1 MQTFDATEVLLV
13 EDNLNDVELT
23 LRALKKNN
31 FANTIRVVNDGEEA
45 LDYFFATGKYSDR
58 DINLTP
64 KLVILDLKLPKV
76 DGLEILRRV
85 KSDDRTKSI
94 PVVILT
100 SSKEERDIV
109 EGYKLGANSFIVK
122 PVDFDKFLAMVKELG
137 MYWLLLNEPP
147 K

>member
-1 MQTFDATEVLLV
+1 MVTNIIDILLI
-13 EDNLNDVELT
+13 EDNPNDAELT

-31 FANTIRVVNDGEEA
+31 IANKIQLIKDGAEA
-45 LDYFFATGKYSDR
+45 LDYFFAKGNYSNR
-58 DINLTP
+58 NMMLNP

-85 KSDDRTKSI
+85 KSDERTKTI
-94 PVVILT
+94 PIVIMT
-100 SSKEERDIV
+100 SSKEENDIV
-109 EGYKLGANSFIVK
+109 ASYKLGANSFIVK
-122 PVDFDKFLAMVKELG
+122 PVDFEKFMVSVKELG